1 MRQRAL
7 PALLVSVALWAAAC
21 GPKTP
26 PVAPG
31 AAHYPEFVSPVVPA
45 VAGSPDGEALSR
57 AWQALQAGDVGAAER
72 QFAGVLKRQPRND
85 AALTGLGYAELAKRD
100 PDKAIARFDQAVA
113 VKPASASAL
122 VGRGLAYAQSG
133 RAAEAIASL
142 EAAHAAEPT
151 LDLSARIDALRFR
164 AVEDA
169 VARARAA
176 ASAGKLDEARSG
188 YAAALVA
195 SPDSAP
201 LLKELAGVERQ
212 AGDVTS
218 ARTHLERA
226 IAVDPADRAARLQ
239 LADLLEASGDR
250 KGALQVLQAA
260 ERAERSPDIEARI
273 AALQERADLEAL
285 PERYRRIAGAPSVTR
300 ADLAALLG
308 VRLPGVL
315 RAAPPRPVPLVTD
328 VSGGWA
334 ASWIAL
340 VLRAG
345 VMDAF
350 PNHTFQPDGT
360 VRRADLAAVVDRTL
374 SLMAALDP
382 PKAGSWQRDPASFT
396 DLASSHP
403 AYEAASRAVG
413 AKVLD
418 AGPGGAF
425 EPTRLVTGAEV
436 SDAVGRLEK
445 LAGPKARAERK

>member
-1 MRQRAL
+1 MRRRGLA
-7 PALLVSVALWAAAC
+7 ALLLCVAVGVTSC

-31 AAHYPEFVSPVVPA
+31 APHYPEFLSPVTPA
-45 VAGSPDGEALSR
+45 AANSPDGEALSR
-57 AWQALQAGDVGAAER
+57 GWQTLQLGDVGSAER
-72 QFAGVLKRQPRND
+72 QFTAVLKRQPRND
-85 AALTGLGYAELAKRD
+85 AAVASLGYAELAKRD

-113 VKPASASAL
+113 LKADSASAL

-133 RAAEAIASL
+133 RAAEAIASF
-142 EAAHAAEPT
+142 EAARAAEPT
-151 LDLSARIDALRFR
+151 LDLSGRIDALRFR
-164 AVEDA
+164 AVEDS

-176 ASAGKLDEARSG
+176 TAAGKLDDARTE

-212 AGDVTS
+212 AGDVTA

-239 LADLLEASGDR
+239 LADVLEGAGDR
-250 KGALQVLQAA
+250 SGALRVLEAA
-260 ERAERSPDIEARI
+260 ERAERSPDVEARI
-273 AALQERADLEAL
+273 AALRERADLDAL
-285 PERYRRIAGAPSVTR
+285 PERYRRIAAAPTVTR

-328 VSGGWA
+328 ASAGWA
-334 ASWIAL
+334 ASWIAA

-350 PNHTFQPDGT
+350 PNHTFQPEGV
-360 VRRADLAAVVDRTL
+360 VRRADLAAVVDRAL
-374 SLMAALDP
+374 SLLAMLDP
-382 PKAGSWQRDPASFT
+382 PKAGRWQKGTATFT
-396 DLASSHP
+396 DLAAGHP
-403 AYEAASRAVG
+403 AYDAANRAVS

-418 AGPGGAF
+418 AGPGGTF
-425 EPTRLVTGAEV
+425 EPTRLVTGAEA

-445 LAGPKARAERK
+445 LAGPKARVDRK